1 MEAAWFWVR
10 TAPTTAGR
18 GGLCGSGWRM
28 LGRRSGGGWG
38 RGGAGGSAG
47 SMGASGAGGTKASW
61 YFRFGVG
68 CWAKEGEAEAAS
80 VSGGSGGERMDW
92 MRSWEAIVTVGWVS
106 RGDPLTQAQADE
118 AFPGHTVQCNRR
130 LQDRSAVAMRAR
142 QGRAET
148 RRPVGVGRRTASER
162 LKYAAQERTLPV
174 RLLAVAAAGAGSG
187 AARQTGRRRVERVF
201 DTGREREREGGRDGA
216 GLGDALAATGV
227 CTTSCV
233 GQGRHQQ
240 RRYPFCAGSR
250 ASERPATVA
259 MRVSGRANVT
269 PKRCWRCCSGCAA
282 RAGGGDGCGRAR
294 ASWAYG
300 GRQKTAGTRGLGRDA
315 AERPFVGSSAIQG
328 HTRLDGTARVPGNG
342 WSCVVVVQANSAGP
356 ESWVGARDGCGLH
369 TQGTYSASE
378 RR

>member
-1 MEAAWFWVR
+1 MLDRNGVRLIPFLLSTPPGLPGLPAIIGAWTGDLLSSSAVVVMAAAWFWVR

-92 MRSWEAIVTVGWVS
+92 MRSWEAIVTVGWFS
-106 RGDPLTQAQADE
+106 RRDPLTQAQADE

-187 AARQTGRRRVERVF
+187 AARQTGRRRVERAF
-201 DTGREREREGGRDGA
+201 DTEGESEREGGRDGA
-216 GLGDALAATGV
+216 G
-227 CTTSCV
+227 
-233 GQGRHQQ
+233 R
-240 RRYPFCAGSR
+240 
-250 ASERPATVA
+250 
-259 MRVSGRANVT
+259 
-269 PKRCWRCCSGCAA
+269 
-282 RAGGGDGCGRAR
+282 RAGCDGRLHNVVC
-294 ASWAYG
+294 
-300 GRQKTAGTRGLGRDA
+300 GTRST
-315 AERPFVGSSAIQG
+315 P
-328 HTRLDGTARVPGNG
+328 TAQVSVLRG
-342 WSCVVVVQANSAGP
+342 
-356 ESWVGARDGCGLH
+356 
-369 TQGTYSASE
+369 
-378 RR
+378 